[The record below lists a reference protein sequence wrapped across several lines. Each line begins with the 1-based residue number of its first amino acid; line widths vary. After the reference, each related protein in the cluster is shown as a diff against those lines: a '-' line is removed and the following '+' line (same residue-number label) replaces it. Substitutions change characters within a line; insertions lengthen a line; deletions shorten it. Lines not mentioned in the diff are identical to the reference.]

1 MRTVPAT
8 RQRSFCSARYSAAN
22 LLAVDASISSA
33 TQTNFEQIVYNLAMR
48 LFSLTVKT
56 LIIQFL

>member
-1 MRTVPAT
+1 
-8 RQRSFCSARYSAAN
+8 
-22 LLAVDASISSA
+22 VDASISSA